1 MKKFISL
8 IVAGLMP
15 FVAISAQNE
24 GGKNYLPEKGD
35 MAFGI
40 NVKPVLKYVG
50 NVFNSSVDNELDYL
64 GGEPISTKEYRND
77 IIPDV
82 SVMGKYM
89 LTENWGLRAN
99 VGMMFGADKK
109 RSYVADD
116 QHAEL
121 NPFDETKLIDVI
133 KTKKNGMSLLLG
145 AEYRKGNNR
154 VQGVFG
160 MGVLFGVLSEKTT
173 YKYANAVTSLNQ
185 NPTSAWYSDW
195 AKNPYRPLEEKT
207 DKGVFYGITGSAG
220 IEWFV
225 APKVSLGA
233 EVNLSLYGINKG
245 QLYTISEGY
254 NVASQK
260 VEERTDL
267 TSPGDRNFR
276 FGTENLGGSLY
287 MAFYF

>member
-99 VGMMFGADKK
+99 VGMMFGTDKK

-116 QHAEL
+116 QNAEL
-121 NPFDETKLIDVI
+121 NPFDETKLIDVK

-195 AKNPYRPLEEKT
+195 AKSPYRPLEEKT

>member
-8 IVAGLMP
+8 IVAGLMS

-99 VGMMFGADKK
+99 VGMMFGTDKK

-116 QHAEL
+116 QNAEL
-121 NPFDETKLIDVI
+121 NPFDETKLIDVK

-195 AKNPYRPLEEKT
+195 TKSPYRPLEEKT

-233 EVNLSLYGINKG
+233 EVNLSLYGINEG